1 MASTQRV
8 LSAVLLGLTICLL
21 TAFPPATRAGGDEW
35 LPINPADLA
44 LKDNPASPGSSA
56 MILYREEAVDDSHHF
71 ESEYFRIKIF
81 TDAGKKSADVEI
93 PYSKGMESVTDVRAR
108 TILPS
113 GSIVDFTTK

>member
-1 MASTQRV
+1 
-8 LSAVLLGLTICLL
+8 
-21 TAFPPATRAGGDEW
+21 
-35 LPINPADLA
+35 
-44 LKDNPASPGSSA
+44 

-93 PYSKGMESVTDVRAR
+93 PYSKGMESVTGVRAR

-113 GSIVDFTTK
+113 GSIVDFSGKVYDRTAGKNGARTHSSYAFHTL